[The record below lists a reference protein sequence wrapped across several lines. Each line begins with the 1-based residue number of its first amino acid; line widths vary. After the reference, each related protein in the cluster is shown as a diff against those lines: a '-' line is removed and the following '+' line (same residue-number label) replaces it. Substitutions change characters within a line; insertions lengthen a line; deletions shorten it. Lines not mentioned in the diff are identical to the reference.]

1 MEPSA
6 SDTFRRLGGSTT
18 PLGPKPNVFNI
29 YTPMRSLYQPLASGK
44 HTAFTDCRVRSPIL
58 IEALGKLCRSE
69 NSGVAEL
76 KEDGQVSCDTAQNLR
91 FTCSYITPHARA
103 AAGPAS
109 ASLVFFAFSC
119 SISV

>member
-1 MEPSA
+1 MYGLLAKICAAAAAGTWSVTVEERFVGEP
-6 SDTFRRLGGSTT
+6 
-18 PLGPKPNVFNI
+18 P
-29 YTPMRSLYQPLASGK
+29 
-44 HTAFTDCRVRSPIL
+44 VRSRQPPADAFAQ
-58 IEALGKLCRSE
+58 EVNHAVEQKSRSSE